1 MIAIICLEPGML
13 NTGASSERPDY
24 VPVICTHR
32 PSLLPIGCTIEISGE
47 AGPPAKTRAVAPS
60 GVVVRGVRYRASNLI
75 DILLL
80 EEAKVVTR
88 LL

>member
-1 MIAIICLEPGML
+1 MIAIICLERGM
-13 NTGASSERPDY
+13 SSKRVSSGRVDY

-32 PSLLPIGCTIEISGE
+32 PSLLPIGLCVEFFGADLSNGF
-47 AGPPAKTRAVAPS
+47 AFGLYAKL
-60 GVVVRGVRYRASNLI
+60 N
-75 DILLL
+75 DIRKL

>member
-1 MIAIICLEPGML
+1 MIAIICLESGIL
-13 NTGASSERPDY
+13 SSGVSLERRDY

-32 PSLLPIGCTIEISGE
+32 PSLLPIGTSPEELGVTLSS
-47 AGPPAKTRAVAPS
+47 AYAVANFS
-60 GVVVRGVRYRASNLI
+60 DRLV
-75 DILLL
+75 L